1 MTTQFGQRAL
11 LFALTAIVVVFSSAP
26 LSAQTADNLTNSPSE
41 ITGHIDVPTGES
53 LSAASVRV
61 GSFYGTVGGQF
72 QASAKVDSSGNF
84 KFTGLQPGLYGVNVN
99 LPGLV
104 IAPNPAS
111 SETRRF
117 YRPGDTVNFTLIKGG
132 VITGKVTNP
141 ANAPMVAAPVRMIRV
156 ADAEGR
162 RLPTASTLGEALTD
176 DRGI

>member
-11 LFALTAIVVVFSSAP
+11 LFILTGIVVGLSSAP
-26 LSAQTADNLTNSPSE
+26 LSAQTPDNLTNSSGE
-41 ITGHIDVPTGES
+41 ITGHIDVPGGES

-99 LPGLV
+99 VPGLV
-104 IAPNPAS
+104 IAPAS

-117 YRPGDTVNFTLIKGG
+117 YRPG
-132 VITGKVTNP
+132 
-141 ANAPMVAAPVRMIRV
+141 
-156 ADAEGR
+156 
-162 RLPTASTLGEALTD
+162 
-176 DRGI
+176 